1 MFDINMTTMDI
12 TMHRGD
18 TGAFKVHAERESGA
32 AWTADDRM
40 IFTVMDSSGIVK
52 IQRYYRLDTGRVVD
66 FGDGIAEIEFHND
79 DTDKWA
85 TGQYTTELRF
95 VVLPVWD
102 SETIPDDD
110 VVEVQADTPRIIEG
124 GVVRTK
130 IQATMTLRG
139 VLAEV

>member
-1 MFDINMTTMDI
+1 MFDINMETMDI

-18 TGAFKVHAERESGA
+18 TGAFKVHAARESGA

-40 IFTVMDSSGIVK
+40 IFTVTDMNGLVRM
-52 IQRYYRLDTGRVVD
+52 QRYYRLDTGRVVD
-66 FGDGIAEIEFHND
+66 FGDGVAEIEFHND
-79 DTDKWA
+79 DTDRWIP
-85 TGQYTTELRF
+85 GQYTTELRF

-102 SETIPDDD
+102 DANVPEDD
-110 VVEVQADTPRIIEG
+110 VVDVHADTPRIIEG

-130 IQATMTLRG
+130 IQATITLRG